1 MTRGTWGSDAD
12 DLYRSFFAFTRVFL
26 VRPDS
31 TGRLIS
37 IYISSSSQLSN
48 FHHSAWS
55 LPKELT
61 PLKKHE
67 ITAYL
72 QAPSKKKKGDLFAA
86 YEIAEDPKEWL
97 ETRASGAGGEDEDME
112 VEDEDELAEEVD
124 EEPEESAGKKRKRGG
139 EKKAS
144 GAADNKAKK
153 AKLEKLAKSKKVSLA
168 NRSHAAGFVRLSG

>member
-1 MTRGTWGSDAD
+1 MLT
-12 DLYRSFFAFTRVFL
+12 
-26 VRPDS
+26 
-31 TGRLIS
+31 IS
-37 IYISSSSQLSN
+37 IVLFSLSRAFSSSDPTRPVAYSRPTSHPLSTLT
-48 FHHSAWS
+48 FHLHSAWS

-168 NRSHAAGFVRLSG
+168 NRFLADGFVRLSEQSTIADG